1 MSGSYQMLTQPSD
14 ESQLQQM
21 YIEKKKQLI
30 PVIFLPGVMGSNLK
44 NKNGDIIWRPE
55 TNSMDGITNL
65 LGWALPY
72 FGSAQVRRKDL
83 NPNEVLVDDMGK
95 IKKARKDNNDEH
107 AFGPRSKRGWGT
119 VANMSYGDFLP
130 WLQQHLYSENGSLS
144 QVLNK
149 LIDMPSFT
157 VDAGSKQNLFL
168 DKKQVSL
175 CDNYAFPVHAMG
187 YNWLASIE
195 SSANALKN
203 LIEVQLPQY
212 YRRNKSKLSKVILV
226 THSMGGLVARYY
238 TQALGGE
245 DKVYG
250 VVHGVLP
257 STGAPAAYTRM
268 KQGAAM
274 TGIIGKIVSEVIGDD
289 AEEMTAV
296 CSQSP
301 GPLQLLPSKE
311 YGPNWL
317 TICHVNGDKESY
329 PKEDPY
335 KEIYLEKD
343 KWWGLCEPHL
353 INPLNTK
360 YDSNLMKE
368 DWLNY
373 SNIIKED
380 VKQFHT
386 EIVKVNQGYH
396 PNTYAFYGIDMEK
409 EAKQDSEKDTN
420 KIKEDFLTYERVCW
434 QGKLGPD
441 FAKLRL
447 PESDI
452 ENKRRLSPEDYI
464 GDKRRLNLREVGAI
478 RSLRPVPYKHDYR
491 EEYKLQ
497 KPKENGDNTVP
508 KKSGEIPITYLKSRV
523 GLDIGHE
530 PAYKDKQG
538 RSQEFTLRAIIT
550 MIQDI

>member
-44 NKNGDIIWRPE
+44 NEAGRVIWRPE

-72 FGSAQVRRKDL
+72 FGSAQVRRSDL
-83 NPNEVLVDDMGK
+83 NPNEVLVDDRGK

-130 WLQQHLYSENGSLS
+130 WLQEHLYSENGSLS

-157 VDAGSKQNLFL
+157 VDVGSEKNLFL
-168 DKKQVSL
+168 EKKQLSL

-238 TQALGGE
+238 TKELGGE

-301 GPLQLLPSKE
+301 GPLQLLPSPN
-311 YGPNWL
+311 YGYNWL
-317 TICHVNGDKESY
+317 TIHHADGTKDSY
-329 PKEDPY
+329 PKKDIYE
-335 KEIYLEKD
+335 EIYLEKD

-368 DWLNY
+368 DWNAY
-373 SNIIKED
+373 ESIIREKVEI
-380 VKQFHT
+380 FHGK
-386 EIVKVNQGYH
+386 IKDNYH
-396 PNTYAFYGIDMEK
+396 PNTYAFYGIDTKK
-409 EAKQDSEKDTN
+409 EAN
-420 KIKEDFLTYERVCW
+420 KIKADFLTYESVHW
-434 QGKLGPD
+434 EGKLEQCFIKPYSPED
-441 FAKLRL
+441 FTKVKSRFL
-447 PESDI
+447 P
-452 ENKRRLSPEDYI
+452 NEDYI
-464 GDKRRLNLREVGAI
+464 GDKRRLNLRELGEI
-478 RSLRPVPYKHDYR
+478 RRLRLAPDNHSWRQVYT
-491 EEYKLQ
+491 LQ
-497 KPKENGDNTVP
+497 RAKENGDNTVP

>member
-14 ESQLQQM
+14 ESHLQQM

-44 NKNGDIIWRPE
+44 NEAGRVIWRPE

-72 FGSAQVRRKDL
+72 FGSAQVRRSDL
-83 NPNEVLVDDMGK
+83 NPNEVLVDDRGK

-119 VANMSYGDFLP
+119 VANMSYGKVLP
-130 WLQQHLYSENGSLS
+130 RLQKYLYSANGNLS
-144 QVLNK
+144 ERLNK
-149 LIDMPSFT
+149 FIGAPSFAAD
-157 VDAGSKQNLFL
+157 VHGDKKLLL
-168 DKKQVSL
+168 DKEQINRCNDYL
-175 CDNYAFPVHAMG
+175 FPLHAMG
-187 YNWLASIE
+187 YNWLDSIDN
-195 SSANALKN
+195 SAQALKE
-203 LIEVQLPQY
+203 LIDKQLPEY
-212 YRRNKSKLSKVILV
+212 YRRYGFKFNKVILV

-289 AEEMTAV
+289 AAEMTAV

-301 GPLQLLPSKE
+301 GPLQLLPSPK
-311 YGPNWL
+311 YGYNWL
-317 TICHVNGDKESY
+317 TIHHADGTNDTY
-329 PKEDPY
+329 PKQEPY

-360 YDSNLMKE
+360 YDSNLMRE
-368 DWLNY
+368 DWDSY
-373 SNIIKED
+373 EMIIRNK
-380 VKQFHT
+380 VKNFHDK
-386 EIVKVNQGYH
+386 IKDNYH
-396 PNTYAFYGIDMEK
+396 PNTYAFYGIDTEK
-409 EAKQDSEKDTN
+409 EAKQDSEKDKN
-420 KIKEDFLTYERVCW
+420 KIKEDFLTYESVYW

-464 GDKRRLNLREVGAI
+464 GDKRRLNLRELGAI

-530 PAYKDKQG
+530 PAYQDK
-538 RSQEFTLRAIIT
+538 RSQEFTLRVIIT